1 MKINLG
7 NFESELIMIEN
18 KVKKKKNGHIY
29 IRKDILFLYRPVPML
44 MIISNVL

>member
-7 NFESELIMIEN
+7 NFKSELIMIEN
-18 KVKKKKNGHIY
+18 KVKKKNGHIY